1 MAICAPTVLA
11 RATTAWNGT
20 EQLRLG
26 HTRNVLRLPTVG
38 GVAVTMPGAVT
49 ARPAGAAAKARLRA
63 RWRRKPSN
71 WSAVSRGEEVAT
83 IPCAT
88 GAGAVTVVVRSR
100 KGEDCPK
107 VVAADC
113 GTRRY
118 STESTAD
125 RLAANVTH
133 PESAAGSIV
142 VSAPTASA
150 TWWEAS
156 AALQGSSAGPAGLL
170 LQAAAGRIADH
181 ISRCTAWRRFL
192 PNVRTGVPRVML
204 TLRR

>member
-11 RATTAWNGT
+11 RPTTAWNVP
-20 EQLRLG
+20 EQLRFG

-38 GVAVTMPGAVT
+38 GVAVMAPGVVT
-49 ARPAGAAAKARLRA
+49 ERPSGAAANARLRA

-71 WSAVSRGEEVAT
+71 WTAVSRGEEVAT

-88 GAGAVTVVVRSR
+88 GAGAVTVVARSR

-107 VVAADC
+107 VLAADG

-133 PESAAGSIV
+133 PEPAAGSIV
-142 VSAPTASA
+142 V
-150 TWWEAS
+150 
-156 AALQGSSAGPAGLL
+156 
-170 LQAAAGRIADH
+170 
-181 ISRCTAWRRFL
+181 
-192 PNVRTGVPRVML
+192 
-204 TLRR
+204 